1 MKTGNMSKPQAWL
14 VRSSLCLAISLT
26 MLVNRA
32 SAVSTL
38 TDGNTSASIDTSTQ
52 AGMFNWIVDGQDILA
67 QQWFWYRVGS
77 AGPESSINTI
87 SAPVNSSLG
96 ANHLKSVY
104 ASASFSLSVE
114 YLLSGGAPLS
124 GLANL
129 NESIAIHNTT
139 AAPLAFHFF
148 QYSDFDL
155 GPGGDNVQL
164 GTNIFGKFN
173 LADQVN
179 SASFNFAESVSTPGA
194 DHGQVGFFPGILN
207 SLNDGATTTLSD
219 FAGPIGPGDATWAF
233 QWDVILSPAGQSGD
247 TFLISKL
254 KHIEL
259 VPEPSSIALGLMG
272 LAGINWIRRR
282 RS

>member
-1 MKTGNMSKPQAWL
+1 MKTGIISKPQAWL
-14 VRSSLCLAISLT
+14 VRSSLCLAISVT
-26 MLVNRA
+26 MLLSQANA
-32 SAVSTL
+32 ATL
-38 TDGNTSASIDTSTQ
+38 TDLNSSASIDPSTQ
-52 AGMFNWIVDGQDILA
+52 AGMYNWVIDGQDILA
-67 QQWFWYRVGS
+67 QQAFWFRT
-77 AGPESSINTI
+77 AGQEFSISTI

-96 ANHLKSVY
+96 ANHLKSIY
-104 ASASFSLSVE
+104 ANASFSLSVE
-114 YLLSGGAPLS
+114 YLLTGGTPLS
-124 GLANL
+124 GLASL

-139 AAPLAFHFF
+139 TLPLAFHFF

-155 GPGGDNVQL
+155 GPGGDFVQL

-173 LADQVN
+173 LANQVN

-194 DHGQVGFFPGILN
+194 DHGQVGFFPGLLN
-207 SLNDGATTTLSD
+207 SLNDGAPTTLSD
-219 FAGPIGPGDATWAF
+219 LAGPIGPGDATWAF

-247 TFLISKL
+247 TYLISKL
-254 KHIEL
+254 KHVEL